1 MCTKGTDI
9 PIAAFELTQRVY
21 KPAGRLRSAHRGC
34 SARMSRRRQGR
45 LTWPSVP
52 LLMMRRVDVELVGTA

>member
-1 MCTKGTDI
+1 MY
-9 PIAAFELTQRVY
+9 AQRQN
-21 KPAGRLRSAHRGC
+21 ACASAHRGC

-52 LLMMRRVDVELVGTA
+52 LLMMRRVDVELVGTAWIHSEDLRPPVLNLPE